1 MRKLKKKEIKPI
13 PVFKSEDEEREFWD
27 KADTSEYFDWSTAK
41 QVRFPN
47 LKYSTESI
55 SLRLPLSL
63 LDDIKIMANKMDVPY
78 QSLIKVILADRVKE
92 DNRKYGVNRKIK
104 NGKVKMKN

>member
-1 MRKLKKKEIKPI
+1 MKKLKKEIPKFKNETEERKFWSENDSTDFI
-13 PVFKSEDEEREFWD
+13 DWKNAKINPVFS
-27 KADTSEYFDWSTAK
+27 
-41 QVRFPN
+41 N

-78 QSLIKVILADRVKE
+78 QSLIKVILADKVKE
-92 DNRKYGVNRKIK
+92 KSAEYKARK
-104 NGKVKMKN
+104 